1 MRLTAARV
9 NRRLDLDPAVTPYT
23 GMPDSSYSRRDL
35 IWPKTSIFDAILI
48 VIIGEYIYARAIG
61 MPETFFDSVGT
72 TVFNAGWAAAPFALL
87 WAFHS
92 PLEKRGN
99 LLLASAA
106 GLALI
111 FAGWTAHYRSGY
123 LRYMDGAQDGAQIP
137 MSLIILMLPVLVF
150 AMMLFISL
158 VTRLRGN

>member
-1 MRLTAARV
+1 MSS
-9 NRRLDLDPAVTPYT
+9 TP
-23 GMPDSSYSRRDL
+23 YSRRDL
-35 IWPKTSIFDAILI
+35 IWPKTSVLDAILI
-48 VIIGEYIYARAIG
+48 VVIGEYIYARAIG
-61 MPETFFDSVGT
+61 QADIFMDQIGT

>member
-1 MRLTAARV
+1 MT
-9 NRRLDLDPAVTPYT
+9 PAN
-23 GMPDSSYSRRDL
+23 YSRRDL
-35 IWPKTSIFDAILI
+35 IWPKTSVFDAMLI
-48 VIIGEYIYARAIG
+48 VVIGEYIYARAIG
-61 MPETFFDSVGT
+61 QSGVFLDNIGT

-87 WAFHS
+87 WAFHK

-123 LRYMDGAQDGAQIP
+123 LRYMDGAQDAVNIRAT
-137 MSLIILMLPVLVF
+137 LIILMLPAFVF
-150 AMMLFISL
+150 AIMLFIAL